1 MKLFAIAALAA
12 VALAA
17 DKKKDVTGK
26 GTAKTD
32 VVKETA
38 NKMACH
44 IAWSAS
50 TRIRTQTPKTGEQTW
65 NNTTTTTAKCTMD
78 KAIGSKDKAVFIAC
92 VNGGKASK
100 ECHAFRW
107 KKDSF
112 KHNVGKLESVGF
124 PKATDDDEYTKYI
137 NANSGGAAEYEL
149 KSGKWTKDK
158 DSDSPLT
165 WDTKTMSATKTAAAS
180 FSAATSAVAKDK
192 DVKSYKASSGAK
204 TKFMLGAQFRKDDK
218 DSKWA
223 VTANKDM
230 DNEVAAQNKA
240 KKDAISKRDK
250 SGAAGLM
257 TALGATAAAVAALA
271 F

>member
-26 GTAKTD
+26 GTSKTD
-32 VVKETA
+32 IVTEKA

-44 IAWSAS
+44 LAWAAS
-50 TRIRTQTPKTGEQTW
+50 IRIRTQTPKTGEQTW
-65 NNTTTTTAKCTMD
+65 NTTTTTTAKCTMT
-78 KAIGSKDKAVFIAC
+78 KAIGDTDKAVFIAC

-112 KHNVGKLESVGF
+112 KHNVGKLTATGF
-124 PKATDDDEYTKYI
+124 PKATDEDEYTTYI
-137 NANSGGAAEYEL
+137 NVNSSNAAEYEL
-149 KSGKWTKDK
+149 KSGKWDKDK
-158 DSDSPLT
+158 DSTSLLT
-165 WDTKTMSATKTAAAS
+165 WDTKTMSATKTASAT
-180 FSAATSAVAKDK
+180 FSSTGQVVAKDK
-192 DVKSYKASSGAK
+192 DVKTYKATAGAK
-204 TKFMLGAQFRKDDK
+204 NKFMLGAQFRAKDANSD
-218 DSKWA
+218 WA

-230 DNEVAAQNKA
+230 DNDVAAQNKA
-240 KKDAISKRDK
+240 KKDAMSKRDK